1 MFNLFFI
8 RTEVYTEPVPEKK
21 FQAFVG
27 GGISL
32 GTVNSEGLGINKDVA
47 FHVDKL
53 KPTTNINFRLYN
65 GESLTQEFNLTHTV
79 GDIFAFISSAAP
91 VSGSFQLIEGFPPK
105 PLTEMDKTIDQAR
118 IKGTT
123 IIQKLC

>member
-1 MFNLFFI
+1 M

-27 GGISL
+27 GGTSL
-32 GTVNSEGLGINKDVA
+32 GTVKSEGLGVNKDVA
-47 FHVDKL
+47 FHVDKSQ
-53 KPTTNINFRLYN
+53 PTTNINFRLYN
-65 GESLTQEFNLTHTV
+65 GESLTQEFNLTHNI

-91 VSGSFQLIEGFPPK
+91 VSGSFQLVEGFPPK